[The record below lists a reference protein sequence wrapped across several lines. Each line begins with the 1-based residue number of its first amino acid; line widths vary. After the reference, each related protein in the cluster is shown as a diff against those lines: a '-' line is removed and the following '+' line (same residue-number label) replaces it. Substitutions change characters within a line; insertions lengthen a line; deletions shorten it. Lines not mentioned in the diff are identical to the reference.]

1 MAGRKPGTPRTGGRK
16 IGASAPKRHRP
27 VSEGSKA
34 NLKPAWKPGQ
44 SGNPAGR
51 EKGSRNKISEDFLDV
66 CAEVNKQHI
75 RSVLLWLVKKDPAT
89 FARIVSGLVPKQVQV
104 DGEQVVW
111 VMSDRPISND
121 EWESKWAAD
130 DPPAQLGTPRRT
142 TKRSR

>member
-1 MAGRKPGTPRTGGRK
+1 MAAKKPTLKKQSGNSVASNSRTRG
-16 IGASAPKRHRP
+16 
-27 VSEGSKA
+27 
-34 NLKPAWKPGQ
+34 LKPFKPGQ

-51 EKGSRNKISEDFLDV
+51 PKGSRNKISEDFLDI
-66 CAEVNKQHI
+66 CSEVNQEHI